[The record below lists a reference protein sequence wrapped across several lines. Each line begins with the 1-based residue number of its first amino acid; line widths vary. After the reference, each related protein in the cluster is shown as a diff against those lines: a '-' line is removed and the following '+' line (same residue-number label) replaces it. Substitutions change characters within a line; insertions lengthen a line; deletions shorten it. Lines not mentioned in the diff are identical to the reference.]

1 MGLFDRLLRGK
12 KPDYGL
18 LEEMF
23 NKPLPDSGQYS
34 GGSGHGFHVAGSEQL
49 SPETDMYTHRGI
61 YQIDTPEGYRYYP
74 GQGSSSFDAM
84 ATRRDAAM
92 DANRRAQMFPGDS
105 LSTDQYNQFHNYGMW
120 DK

>member
-1 MGLFDRLLRGK
+1 MALFDRLLKGK

-18 LEEMF
+18 LEEIL
-23 NKPLPDSGQYS
+23 NRPSSNSGGYS
-34 GGSGHGFHVAGSEQL
+34 GSSGHGFHVAGSETL

-74 GQGSSSFDAM
+74 GQGSESYDIMTTRKDAGL
-84 ATRRDAAM
+84 DAAI
-92 DANRRAQMFPGDS
+92 RAMEFPGDS
-105 LSTDQYNQFHNYGMW
+105 LTTDQYNQFYNYGMW